1 MRKRSRGERVRLVAA
16 FVLGGLVV
24 LFAVLNLDD
33 VRVNWIFFKSATPLI
48 VVIVACL
55 LAGAALGAVA
65 AHRRAQHSGAPPRS
79 RRATGQA
86 GDHVSQRAG

>member
-1 MRKRSRGERVRLVAA
+1 MRNRSRGEQVRLVAA

-48 VVIVACL
+48 VVIVVCL
-55 LAGAALGAVA
+55 LAGAALGAVG
-65 AHRRAQHSGAPPRS
+65 AHRRAQRSRAPRRS

-86 GDHVSQRAG
+86 GDHVS